1 MEKNNLKIL
10 TIIVTYNGSKWIKK
24 CIDSIQVSNMDTD
37 IFVVDNASID
47 ETVFILESYP
57 TLILHKSKY
66 NLGFGQ
72 ANNLG
77 LKHAL
82 KNKYDYVFLLN
93 QDTWIEKNT
102 IEILLTVAEKN
113 KEYGIISPMHYFSDE
128 ISLEYNFSV
137 QLSPWFCKNI
147 VSDFVLKE
155 FKEMQD
161 IYSLNF
167 VNAAAWLV
175 PKKTLEVIGGFDP
188 LFFHYGEDNNYC
200 NRLKYHGLKI
210 GIVPEV
216 KIYHDCL
223 DANNIKDQSTKEQL
237 RKFEIESKAKLANIN
252 IKINRKSITLI
263 VSKLF
268 IIGVIKLLSLN
279 LKNSKVYFLKA
290 ILIFKNCNRILKS
303 RKNNLMS
310 KSNYL

>member
-1 MEKNNLKIL
+1 
-10 TIIVTYNGSKWIKK
+10 
-24 CIDSIQVSNMDTD
+24 MDTD